1 MEPPGK
7 RQQEKK
13 EREPGERENGM
24 TKWEKR
30 GKRKRNGGSRNPS
43 LSDDGDVPHLK
54 IIHNLVA
61 RSKGTQ
67 PVRLPN

>member
-24 TKWEKR
+24 TKWEKEEKKKTEW
-30 GKRKRNGGSRNPS
+30 GFQES
-43 LSDDGDVPHLK
+43 
-54 IIHNLVA
+54 I
-61 RSKGTQ
+61 T
-67 PVRLPN
+67 